1 MNRGSLGGGI
11 GIISLP
17 PFLFI
22 KTPLLCDCC
31 SMRRSCILPPTI
43 LKSSLP
49 LATSSPPA
57 HLPGSGAALEN
68 LLGFSLGPYPQGS
81 AWPLL
86 PCKPI
91 RRCWVSCAHGVPS
104 LTDAGHTEPPSS
116 HRTLSSIADRTCFLS
131 HLSLPTAA
139 LITPTI
145 LIKCSNPIR
154 RIKLGFPRAPSLP

>member
-1 MNRGSLGGGI
+1 MTSLVCH
-11 GIISLP
+11 
-17 PFLFI
+17 LFF
-22 KTPLLCDCC
+22 KTPLLCYYC
-31 SMRRSCILPPTI
+31 SMRRSCILPLAI

-68 LLGFSLGPYPQGS
+68 PLGFSLGPHPQAS

-91 RRCWVSCAHGVPS
+91 RKCWVSCAHGVPS

-116 HRTLSSIADRTCFLS
+116 HQTLSSVADRTCFLS
-131 HLSLPTAA
+131 HPSPPAAA